1 MSYKSTIVKKPWG
14 YEYMVYE
21 NNDASVW
28 FLYIAPGQSTSMHCH
43 PKKTT
48 GLVLLNG
55 EAEVSF
61 LADKRDMKSL
71 DKVMIRRGLYHS
83 TKAVSDNGAFI
94 FEIENPVDKHDLVR
108 LSDKYGRASKAYED
122 STHEIPKAEDCLWI
136 KEPKINESIIYN
148 FANCVLKIETINDV
162 EIINNK
168 SDDDLIM
175 FLKGGLIK
183 NIDDTLH
190 CVTIPGDVGFG
201 RIVKQVSTKLD
212 GIQSGT
218 IIMTITK

>member
-1 MSYKSTIVKKPWG
+1 MSYESTIVKKPWG

-21 NNDASVW
+21 NEDASVW

-48 GLVLLNG
+48 GLVLLDG

-61 LADKRDMKSL
+61 LADKRDMKAL

-83 TKAVSDNGAFI
+83 TKAVSDKGAFI

-136 KEPKINESIIYN
+136 EEPKINESITYN
-148 FANCVLKIETINDV
+148 FANCNLKVETINDV

-183 NIDDTLH
+183 NIDNILH

-201 RIVKQVSTKLD
+201 KIVKQVSTKLD
-212 GIQSGT
+212 GVQPGT